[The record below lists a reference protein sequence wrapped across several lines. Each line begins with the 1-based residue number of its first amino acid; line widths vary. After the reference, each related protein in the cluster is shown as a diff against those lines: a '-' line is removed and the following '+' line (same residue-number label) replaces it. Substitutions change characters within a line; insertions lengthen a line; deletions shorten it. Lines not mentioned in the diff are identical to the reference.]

1 MQHRGRPKP
10 RILLFP
16 VSPPWMLPLPG
27 KDRSEEDEDGG
38 APPGTSNP
46 LWIFI
51 CLGVSFHSKV
61 RLVTRAHF
69 SHSLALW
76 ILWVTNRQRHTV
88 RRAHTSL
95 DLWSELGATNYVDLS
110 SLSIRSIQLSA
121 AAATPELMFKTPT
134 TFTSR
139 EFTMGIYG
147 SSDVPSSLKYVGL
160 VVQCSQWGHI
170 NTLF

>member
-1 MQHRGRPKP
+1 MQHWAAEAANPFVP
-10 RILLFP
+10 CFSSL
-16 VSPPWMLPLPG
+16 MLPLPG

-76 ILWVTNRQRHTV
+76 ILWVPNCQRHTV

-110 SLSIRSIQLSA
+110 LYVSSIQLS

-160 VVQCSQWGHI
+160 VVHSGAI
-170 NTLF
+170 SILFSNI